1 MKTSLPST
9 VFTVLLL
16 AGCAASYPPQDPAT
30 RDRISAELQ
39 SAAQAPAREPPPR
52 TTALP
57 VPEAISASLLPPLKL
72 ALPKASAK
80 QLEQRFDLVV
90 SDALLSQVLTGIVE
104 DTNFSIVMKPRN
116 SAAAAAPERVTLKL
130 KNVTLFETLDT
141 VREVYG
147 YDYQVE
153 GHRIYVQ
160 PPELQTRLYQVNYVV
175 GQRRGVSDLQVVG
188 GASRGS
194 SQASGG
200 QGGASGTASGS
211 GSGYASLQASALSSV
226 AKTDL
231 WGEVE
236 DALRTTLGCQIARS
250 QAGGQAAG
258 QPGGLSAG
266 GGTSAGSRAD
276 VSFPGEHQSGERQ
289 RGIDGCSEGRA
300 LTISPMSGTI
310 LVRAMPRELK
320 SIEHMLRT
328 MEVNIQRQ
336 VIIEAKI
343 IDVELNAGAQQG
355 VNWSAFSNGLHRFSV
370 GSDTTLIGALNGSAG
385 AVSGGQLAA
394 GATLG
399 ALAGGG
405 LVGAVGGNAFAS
417 GLGMAL
423 QLRNFS
429 ALINFLQTQGNVHV
443 LSSPR
448 IATLNNQKAV
458 LKVGNEEPYV
468 TGITAGSQATTSG
481 VVTTAP
487 PTLQYQPFF
496 SGIALDVTPQIDE
509 RDNITLHVHTM
520 VNSVVEKMK
529 ISQPST
535 SAVYVP
541 FAVNTINEA
550 DSVVRTRDSQVVVI
564 GGLMTERAQDDRDKV
579 PGLGDVPGPGGLF
592 SKGAQKSSK
601 RELVILLKPTV
612 VKDDSNWTADIRA
625 TQDRID
631 SLAITTPTPR

>member
-1 MKTSLPST
+1 MKMKTTLP
-9 VFTVLLL
+9 FTVLLL
-16 AGCAASYPPQDPAT
+16 AGCAASYPPQDTAT

-39 SAAQAPAREPPPR
+39 SAAQMPEREPPAR
-52 TTALP
+52 AAALP
-57 VPEAISASLLPPLKL
+57 IPEAISASLLPPLKL

-104 DTNFSIVMKPRN
+104 DTNFSIVMKPRS
-116 SAAAAAPERVTLKL
+116 SAVAAPPERVTLKL

-188 GASRGS
+188 GASRGPSQVNSGQSGIGLGTS
-194 SQASGG
+194 SA
-200 QGGASGTASGS
+200 S

-236 DALRTTLGCQIARS
+236 DALRTTLGCQIPRS
-250 QAGGQAAG
+250 QSAGQAGGQS
-258 QPGGLSAG
+258 GGMSAG
-266 GGTSAGSRAD
+266 GGSSTSSRAD
-276 VSFPGEHQSGERQ
+276 VSFPGEQQPGERQ

-300 LTISPMSGTI
+300 MTISPMSGTL

-320 SIEHMLRT
+320 SIEQMLRT

-370 GSDTTLIGALNGSAG
+370 GSDTTLIGALNGRAG

-417 GLGMAL
+417 GLGMAM

-631 SLAITTPTPR
+631 SLAITTPAAR

>member
-1 MKTSLPST
+1 MIMRTTLPLT
-9 VFTVLLL
+9 ALLL
-16 AGCAASYPPQDPAT
+16 AGCAASYPPANPAT
-30 RDRISAELQ
+30 LNRINAELQ
-39 SAAQAPAREPPPR
+39 SAAQAPAREQPER
-52 TTALP
+52 AAALP
-57 VPEAISASLLPPLKL
+57 VPEAVSASLLPPLKL
-72 ALPKASAK
+72 GLPKASAR

-90 SDALLSQVLTGIVE
+90 SDALLSQVLASIVE
-104 DTNFSIVMKPRN
+104 DTNFSILVKPRTA
-116 SAAAAAPERVTLKL
+116 SAPAQPDRVTLKL
-130 KNVTLFETLDT
+130 KNVTLFESLDT
-141 VREVYG
+141 LREVYG

-160 PPELQTRLYQVNYVV
+160 PPEMQTRLYQVNYVT

-188 GASRGS
+188 DASRS
-194 SQASGG
+194 SSAGQGGITAAGAAGASGG
-200 QGGASGTASGS
+200 A
-211 GSGYASLQASALSSV
+211 SGYASLQASGLSS
-226 AKTDL
+226 ATKADL

-236 DALRTTLGCQIARS
+236 DALRTMLGCQIPRS
-250 QAGGQAAG
+250 QSGAGQAGAQRPAG
-258 QPGGLSAG
+258 SAG
-266 GGTSAGSRAD
+266 GSSRAD
-276 VSFPGEHQSGERQ
+276 VTFAGDLQAGERQ
-289 RGIDGCSEGRA
+289 RGVEGCNEGRA
-300 LTISPMSGTI
+300 LTINPMSGTI
-310 LVRAMPRELK
+310 VVRAMPLELK
-320 SIEHMLRT
+320 SVEQMLRT
-328 MEVNIQRQ
+328 MEINVQRQ

-355 VNWSAFSNGLHRFSV
+355 VNWSAFGNGLHRFSV
-370 GSDTTLIGALNGSAG
+370 GSDTTLIGAVNGSAG
-385 AVSGGQLAA
+385 AVSGGQIAA

-399 ALAGGG
+399 ALSGGG
-405 LVGAVGGNAFAS
+405 LVGAAGGNAFAA

-423 QLRNFS
+423 QTRNFS
-429 ALINFLQTQGNVHV
+429 ALINFLQTQGNVQV

-458 LKVGNEEPYV
+458 IKVGSEEPYV
-468 TGITAGSQATTSG
+468 TGITASTTT
-481 VVTTAP
+481 VTGTGPTTQTP
-487 PTLQYQPFF
+487 PSLTYQPFF

-509 RDNITLHVHTM
+509 RDNITLHVHTL

-529 ISQPST
+529 ISEPST

-564 GGLMTERAQDDRDKV
+564 GGLMTERTQDDRNKV

-612 VKDDSNWTADIRA
+612 VKDDSNWVADIRA

-631 SLAITTPTPR
+631 GLALTTTPK

>member
-1 MKTSLPST
+1 MTTTLPST

-16 AGCAASYPPQDPAT
+16 AGCAASHPPQDQAT
-30 RDRISAELQ
+30 RQRISAELQ
-39 SAAQAPAREPPPR
+39 SAAQAPEREPPAR
-52 TTALP
+52 AATLP

-104 DTNFSIVMKPRN
+104 DTNFSIVMKPRS

-188 GASRGS
+188 GASRGPSQVNS
-194 SQASGG
+194 SQGNTG
-200 QGGASGTASGS
+200 LGTSSAS

-236 DALRTTLGCQIARS
+236 DALRTTLGCQIPRS
-250 QAGGQAAG
+250 QSGG
-258 QPGGLSAG
+258 QPGILSAG
-266 GGTSAGSRAD
+266 GGSSTGSRAD
-276 VSFPGEHQSGERQ
+276 VSFPGEHQPGERQ

-300 LTISPMSGTI
+300 MTISPMSGTI

-320 SIEHMLRT
+320 SIEQMLRT

-370 GSDTTLIGALNGSAG
+370 GSDSTLIGALNGSAG

-394 GATLG
+394 GTTLG

-631 SLAITTPTPR
+631 SLAITTPTVR

>member
-39 SAAQAPAREPPPR
+39 SAAQAPARESPPR
-52 TTALP
+52 ASALP

-188 GASRGS
+188 GASRGPSQVNS
-194 SQASGG
+194 SQGNTG
-200 QGGASGTASGS
+200 LGTSSAS

-236 DALRTTLGCQIARS
+236 DALRTTLGCQIPRS
-250 QAGGQAAG
+250 QSGG
-258 QPGGLSAG
+258 QPGILSAG
-266 GGTSAGSRAD
+266 GGSSTGSRAD
-276 VSFPGEHQSGERQ
+276 VSFPGEHQPGERQ

-300 LTISPMSGTI
+300 MTISPMSGTI

-320 SIEHMLRT
+320 SIEQMLRT

-370 GSDTTLIGALNGSAG
+370 GSDSTLIGALNGSAG

-394 GATLG
+394 GTTLG

-631 SLAITTPTPR
+631 SLAITTPTAR

>member
-1 MKTSLPST
+1 MIMRTTLPLT
-9 VFTVLLL
+9 ALLL
-16 AGCAASYPPQDPAT
+16 AGCAASYPPANPAT
-30 RDRISAELQ
+30 LNRINAELQ
-39 SAAQAPAREPPPR
+39 SAAQAPAREQPER
-52 TTALP
+52 AAALP
-57 VPEAISASLLPPLKL
+57 VPEAVSASLLPPLKL
-72 ALPKASAK
+72 GLPKASAR

-90 SDALLSQVLTGIVE
+90 SDALLSQVLASIVE
-104 DTNFSIVMKPRN
+104 DTNFSILVKPRTA
-116 SAAAAAPERVTLKL
+116 SAPAQPDRVTLKL
-130 KNVTLFETLDT
+130 KNVTLFESLDT
-141 VREVYG
+141 LREVYG

-160 PPELQTRLYQVNYVV
+160 PPEMQTRLYQVNYVT

-188 GASRGS
+188 GASRS
-194 SQASGG
+194 SSAGQGGITAAGAAGASGG
-200 QGGASGTASGS
+200 A
-211 GSGYASLQASALSSV
+211 SGYASLQASGLSS
-226 AKTDL
+226 ATKADL

-236 DALRTTLGCQIARS
+236 DALRTMLGCQIPRS
-250 QAGGQAAG
+250 QSGAGQAGAQRPAG
-258 QPGGLSAG
+258 SAG
-266 GGTSAGSRAD
+266 GSSRAD
-276 VSFPGEHQSGERQ
+276 VTFAGDLQAGERQ
-289 RGIDGCSEGRA
+289 RGVEGCNEGRA
-300 LTISPMSGTI
+300 LTINPMSGTI
-310 LVRAMPRELK
+310 VVRAMPLELK
-320 SIEHMLRT
+320 SVEQMLRT
-328 MEVNIQRQ
+328 MEINVQRQ

-355 VNWSAFSNGLHRFSV
+355 VNWSAFGNGLHRFSV
-370 GSDTTLIGALNGSAG
+370 GSDTTLIGAVNGSAG
-385 AVSGGQLAA
+385 AVSGGQIAA

-399 ALAGGG
+399 ALSGGG
-405 LVGAVGGNAFAS
+405 LVGAAGGNAFAA

-423 QLRNFS
+423 QTRNFS
-429 ALINFLQTQGNVHV
+429 ALINFLQTQGNVQV

-458 LKVGNEEPYV
+458 IKVGSEEPYV
-468 TGITAGSQATTSG
+468 TGITASTTT
-481 VVTTAP
+481 VTGTGPTTQTP
-487 PTLQYQPFF
+487 PSLTYQPFF

-509 RDNITLHVHTM
+509 RDNITLHVHTL

-529 ISQPST
+529 ISEPST

-564 GGLMTERAQDDRDKV
+564 GGLMTERTQDDRNKV

-612 VKDDSNWTADIRA
+612 VKDDSNWVADIRA

-631 SLAITTPTPR
+631 GLALTTTPK